1 MRKRKKR
8 FPVVAFAGLGLVVFG
23 CSLASAHP
31 PRIELGQANIA
42 PGVLHWFGTDH
53 LGRDLFALIWSG
65 GRVSLA
71 IGFLGA
77 LVSGIVGIVVGTTC
91 AFSSSKVDALLCKG
105 MEIVLSVPSLLL
117 VVLIQSLGGEGS
129 VWSLALVIGL
139 TSWIP
144 LALVVRAEVQTLRRE
159 PFVQAAWAMG
169 AGPFYLLRK
178 HLFPNFFPSIAYMLV
193 MSVRDAIVFE
203 STLSFMGLGIGFE
216 RVSWGS
222 LLSMADQAF
231 LAGTWWMIVVPG
243 VFLVLVMTC
252 LSDLGEFMRRR
263 WNV

>member
-8 FPVVAFAGLGLVVFG
+8 FPVVAFAGLGLVV
-23 CSLASAHP
+23 LVVRWRRRN
-31 PRIELGQANIA
+31 PRAWSWDRRISPRVSCTGLVPTIWA
-42 PGVLHWFGTDH
+42 GT
-53 LGRDLFALIWSG
+53 LFAMIWSG

-203 STLSFMGLGIGFE
+203 PTLSFMGLGIGFE

>member
-1 MRKRKKR
+1 
-8 FPVVAFAGLGLVVFG
+8 
-23 CSLASAHP
+23 
-31 PRIELGQANIA
+31 
-42 PGVLHWFGTDH
+42 
-53 LGRDLFALIWSG
+53 
-65 GRVSLA
+65 
-71 IGFLGA
+71 
-77 LVSGIVGIVVGTTC
+77 
-91 AFSSSKVDALLCKG
+91 
-105 MEIVLSVPSLLL
+105 
-117 VVLIQSLGGEGS
+117 
-129 VWSLALVIGL
+129 
-139 TSWIP
+139 
-144 LALVVRAEVQTLRRE
+144 
-159 PFVQAAWAMG
+159 
-169 AGPFYLLRK
+169 
-178 HLFPNFFPSIAYMLV
+178 MLV

>member
-1 MRKRKKR
+1 M
-8 FPVVAFAGLGLVVFG
+8 
-23 CSLASAHP
+23 
-31 PRIELGQANIA
+31 
-42 PGVLHWFGTDH
+42 HWFGTDH